1 MKMSNFMSTSK
12 QRICL
17 FFVLITVSLS
27 SCTNQLKISTG
38 ARDYEPLIFN
48 NEYYVQDL
56 EPIEVEGA
64 AFWGV
69 PSFSKNNKNKRN
81 TGFLFTFNGVEI
93 GRTKR
98 ILPMLTLMSMSLYGG
113 RLISELSGKQVKT
126 AYGRKFT
133 YSDDPKIKIWHG
145 ALLTLPVAGTINNL
159 IWKNAAFSG
168 ASQTLNFRLVDENPR
183 IDVFFYPKYDIS
195 KTQYL
200 WRQKAIVKAR
210 VSGAILKRN

>member
-1 MKMSNFMSTSK
+1 MNTRK
-12 QRICL
+12 QKYIL
-17 FFVLITVSLS
+17 FFLIFIIIFS

-38 ARDYEPLIFN
+38 AKDYEPLIFN
-48 NEYYVQDL
+48 NEYYIQDL
-56 EPIEVEGA
+56 DPIEVEGS

-69 PSFSKNNKNKRN
+69 PSFTKNNKNKRN
-81 TGFLFTFNGVEI
+81 TGFLFTFNGVEM

-98 ILPMLTLMSMSLYGG
+98 ILPMLTLLGMSLYGG
-113 RLISELSGKQVKT
+113 QLISDLSGKQVKT

-133 YSDDPKIKIWHG
+133 YNNDPKIKMWQ
-145 ALLTLPVAGTINNL
+145 ATLISLPIGGTINNFV
-159 IWKNAAFSG
+159 WKNAAFSG

-200 WRQKAIVKAR
+200 WRQKTLVKAR
-210 VSGAILKRN
+210 VSGAILKKS

>member
-1 MKMSNFMSTSK
+1 MNTL
-12 QRICL
+12 QRKHTV
-17 FFVLITVSLS
+17 FFLVLIVGLS

-38 ARDYEPLIFN
+38 AKDYEPLIFN
-48 NEYYVQDL
+48 NEYHVQDL
-56 EPIEVEGA
+56 EPIEVEGS

-69 PSFSKNNKNKRN
+69 PSFTKNNKNKRN
-81 TGFLFTFNGVEI
+81 TGFLFTFNGVEM

-98 ILPMLTLMSMSLYGG
+98 ILPMLTLLGMSFYGG
-113 RLISELSGKQVKT
+113 QLISDLSGKQVKT

-133 YSDDPKIKIWHG
+133 YNNDPKIKIWQ
-145 ALLTLPVAGTINNL
+145 ASLLTLPIAGTVNNL

-200 WRQKAIVKAR
+200 WRQKALVKAR
-210 VSGAILKRN
+210 VSGAILKKS